1 MSEGNAWGT
10 PAPGSGQTHA
20 LHAPRSFDARELFV
34 ESCLGQAAVLP
45 CGRTNLLRHTGQHR
59 TGASGESSEGPE
71 RSGGRAQ
78 EIGIQPDGTK
88 A

>member
-1 MSEGNAWGT
+1 MA
-10 PAPGSGQTHA
+10 
-20 LHAPRSFDARELFV
+20 
-34 ESCLGQAAVLP
+34 
-45 CGRTNLLRHTGQHR
+45 GRICSATGQHR

-88 A
+88 AYGDLQRVALLIRRLNSQAPLGDVG